1 MKKIKSFSH
10 FSDSHSVSRLFESG
24 KDRLESRIAEISD
37 VYEDVKS
44 LEYILEEGDY
54 DYEWKISTEHN
65 SYNINDN
72 ISDLIRGYSFPGDGS
87 VFHHDFLK
95 PVKIRINIL
104 GIGGKLFN
112 EVTIVGTST
121 TVDKIKDGMSRFKTL
136 LEQHLDYLPE
146 GSVTL
151 YDAGWIGNYKI
162 NIKIP

>member
-1 MKKIKSFSH
+1 MRKLKSFK
-10 FSDSHSVSRLFESG
+10 LFESG
-24 KDRLESRIAEISD
+24 EDKLEGRIAEISD

-54 DYEWKISTEHN
+54 DYEWKISTEYKWDKKDSG
-65 SYNINDN
+65 SYKIGDD
-72 ISDLIRGYSFPGDGS
+72 ISDLIRNYSYSPPGGI
-87 VFHHDFLK
+87 FHHDFLK
-95 PVKIRINIL
+95 PVTICINVL

-112 EVTIVGTST
+112 EVNST
-121 TVDKIKDGMSRFKTL
+121 TVDKIKGDMSRFKTL

-146 GSVTL
+146 GSITL

>member
-1 MKKIKSFSH
+1 MRKLKSF
-10 FSDSHSVSRLFESG
+10 RLFESG
-24 KDRLESRIAEISD
+24 EDKLEGRIAEISD

-65 SYNINDN
+65 SYNINGD
-72 ISDLIRGYSFPGDGS
+72 ISDLIRAYSFTGPPDYERVDGS

-95 PVKIRINIL
+95 PVTICINVL
-104 GIGGKLFN
+104 GIEGKLFN
-112 EVTIVGTST
+112 EVNST
-121 TVDKIKDGMSRFKTL
+121 TVDKIKSDMSRFKTL
-136 LEQHLDYLPE
+136 LEQHLDYLPD
-146 GSVTL
+146 GSITL

>member
-1 MKKIKSFSH
+1 MRKLKSFK
-10 FSDSHSVSRLFESG
+10 LFESG
-24 KDRLESRIAEISD
+24 EDKLEGRIAEISD

-54 DYEWKISTEHN
+54 DYECKISTQHK
-65 SYNINDN
+65 SYNIDGD
-72 ISDLIRGYSFPGDGS
+72 ISDLIRDNSFSGDET

-95 PVKIRINIL
+95 PVTICINVL

-112 EVTIVGTST
+112 EVNST
-121 TVDKIKDGMSRFKTL
+121 TVDKIKGDMSRFKTL

-146 GSVTL
+146 GSITL

>member
-1 MKKIKSFSH
+1 MRKLKSFK
-10 FSDSHSVSRLFESG
+10 LFESG
-24 KDRLESRIAEISD
+24 EDKLKGRISEISD

-54 DYEWKISTEHN
+54 DYEWKISTEYN
-65 SYNINDN
+65 SYKIGDD
-72 ISDLIRGYSFPGDGS
+72 ISDLIRNYSYPPPS
-87 VFHHDFLK
+87 AIFHHDFLK
-95 PVKIRINIL
+95 PVTICINVL

-112 EVTIVGTST
+112 EVNST
-121 TVDKIKDGMSRFKTL
+121 TVDKVKSDMSRFKTL

-146 GSVTL
+146 GSITL